1 MAQPTENTENT
12 VYPWHLEKWRFIK
25 RTEPKLPHA
34 LLFYG
39 PSGTGIDTFAET
51 FAKALLCEN
60 RPENGDP
67 CNACESCHW
76 FDLRTHPDYR
86 AVMPEALEIARG
98 IEPSGDFAASA
109 ETETSSAK
117 SSREPSRKIGIDRIR
132 ALADFI
138 NISTHRGG
146 RRIVF
151 IYPAEAMT
159 SESSNAL
166 LKMLE
171 EPPPQTLFILLAHH
185 PDALLPT
192 IMSRCFKV
200 AFSMPDHDL
209 ACDWLTRQGIANAE
223 NWLAQE
229 GGAPVQ
235 ALIQAQQGERE
246 EMTILLNTLSMP
258 DDAALLAA
266 AEKLQKVPMG
276 DILTWY
282 QRWLCDML
290 LLRGARHIRYYPAYR
305 QQLEKAA
312 ARADS
317 LQLAETIRESG
328 ERKRVADHPLVARL
342 AIEDMLLD
350 YRKIFSP

>member
-1 MAQPTENTENT
+1 MENS
-12 VYPWHLEKWRFIK
+12 VYPWHLENWRHLLG
-25 RTEPKLPHA
+25 TEPKLPHA

-51 FAKALLCEN
+51 FAKALLCEK
-60 RPENGDP
+60 RPESGDP

-76 FDLRTHPDYR
+76 FDLHTHPDYR
-86 AVMPEALEIARG
+86 MVLPETLEIARG
-98 IEPSGDFAASA
+98 IEPSGN
-109 ETETSSAK
+109 TTSGEEEATAAK
-117 SSREPSRKIGIDRIR
+117 STREPSRKIGIDRIR
-132 ALADFI
+132 SLADFI

-185 PDALLPT
+185 LDALLPT
-192 IMSRCFKV
+192 IVSRCFKT
-200 AFSMPDHDL
+200 AFSMPDRDL
-209 ACDWLTRQGIANAE
+209 ACRWLTQQGVADAQ

-229 GGAPVQ
+229 GGAPVD
-235 ALIQAQQGERE
+235 ALLQAQQGGRE
-246 EMTILLNTLSMP
+246 EMHLLLDTLSAP

-266 AEKLQKVPMG
+266 AEKLQKIPMG

-282 QRWLCDML
+282 QRWLCDVL
-290 LLRGARHIRYYPAYR
+290 SLRLAGHIRYYPAYR
-305 QQLEKAA
+305 SQLEKVAV
-312 ARADS
+312 RADS
-317 LQLAETIRESG
+317 LQLAETVRQSCQ
-328 ERKRVADHPLVARL
+328 RKRVADHPLVARL
-342 AIEDMLLD
+342 AIEDLFLD
-350 YRKIFSP
+350 YRKIFSQ